1 MVSSSRAED
10 LARVALG
17 LARGAGIDLPD
28 GLALWDLAGGRP
40 SSARAHAV
48 TDPAGALGAALERRL
63 TSRERQRGAHYSPP
77 PLATR
82 IGELALPVVDA
93 SSPPTISDPSCGAG
107 SLLLAGAERVLAAGV
122 PAEEVASHLLF
133 GADVDPLAAAVTET
147 AIALW
152 SGGTAPAR
160 GHVVT
165 ADPLRLGIEAW
176 PDPPAGGF
184 GAVVGNPPFQGQL
197 GGATARSRADAEA
210 LRARYGE
217 AVAAYVDTAALFL
230 LLAVQLAQKG
240 ARVALVQPVSV
251 AAARDSGPV
260 REALARQSRLVE
272 LWAPAS
278 RLFAASVHICV
289 PVLEV
294 GRTGRADWAPSVAR
308 RSRCARG
315 ADPRERSGA
324 RPGRGRCRLP

>member
-1 MVSSSRAED
+1 MFRRALSGGGYGQAVVSSSRAED

-17 LARGAGIDLPD
+17 LARGGGIDLPD
-28 GLALWDLAGGRP
+28 RLALWDLAGGRP
-40 SSARAHAV
+40 RSARTHPVA
-48 TDPAGALGAALERRL
+48 DPAGALGAALERRL

-77 PLATR
+77 PLASR

-93 SSPPTISDPSCGAG
+93 TSPPTVCDPSCGAG
-107 SLLLAGAERVLAAGV
+107 SLLLAAADRIRASGT
-122 PAEEVASHLLF
+122 PSEEVARQLLF

-165 ADPLRLGIEAW
+165 GDPLTVGAEAW

-210 LRARYGE
+210 LRARYGD
-217 AVAAYVDTAALFL
+217 AVAPYVDTAALFL
-230 LLAVQLAQKG
+230 LLAVELCRPG
-240 ARVALVQPVSV
+240 ARVALVQPVS
-251 AAARDSGPV
+251 
-260 REALARQSRLVE
+260 
-272 LWAPAS
+272 
-278 RLFAASVHICV
+278 
-289 PVLEV
+289 
-294 GRTGRADWAPSVAR
+294 GR
-308 RSRCARG
+308 RG
-315 ADPRERSGA
+315 A
-324 RPGRGRCRLP
+324 